1 MNVSKALIVV
11 DMIYDFIADDGA
23 LTCGKPGQAIV
34 DNIVQAI
41 HDTIANHGYVYLCGD
56 THEQD
61 DPEFEAWP
69 VHAVKGTKGAEWLEP
84 IQKAYDQHKESGRIH
99 IVNKTKY
106 DAFFRTPLEELLEAH
121 EITEVEVA
129 GVCTSICVNAT
140 VQAATFRGY
149 PVTVKRSRVAD
160 FDQKKHAIFLEHME
174 AICKAKI
181 EQ

>member
-1 MNVSKALIVV
+1 MGKALIVV
-11 DMIYDFIADDGA
+11 DMIYDFVADDGA
-23 LTCGKPGQAIV
+23 LTCGEPGQAIV
-34 DNIVQAI
+34 DDIVKGI
-41 HDTIANHGYVYLCGD
+41 HDTMNDGGYVYLCGD
-56 THEQD
+56 THEPD
-61 DPEFEAWP
+61 DPEFAAWP

-84 IQKAYDQHKESGRIH
+84 IQKAYEQYRDTGRIH

-106 DAFFRTPLEELLEAH
+106 DAFFRTPLEQLLEEH
-121 EITEVEVA
+121 KITEVEVA

-140 VQAATFRGY
+140 VQAASFRGY

-160 FDQKKHAIFLEHME
+160 FNQQKHDIFLKHME